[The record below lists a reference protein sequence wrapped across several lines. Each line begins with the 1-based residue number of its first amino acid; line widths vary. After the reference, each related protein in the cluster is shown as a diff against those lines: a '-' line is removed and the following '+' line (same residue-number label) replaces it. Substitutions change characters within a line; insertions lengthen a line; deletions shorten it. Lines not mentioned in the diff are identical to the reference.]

1 VAAGENPFDED
12 SLESVWNGLTMF
24 LERQCSENTFGSVN
38 LWNPKRTALRQP
50 TSRHH
55 LSLEAPAVAGWYLQS
70 PTPKKQSIIASYEG
84 EDCDHQRDDCYDPEP
99 YPHHEKSM
107 ELWMKE

>member
-1 VAAGENPFDED
+1 MIGTDEESARRRLRD
-12 SLESVWNGLTMF
+12 ELRAELQAEQREEVPLPWRLEKT
-24 LERQCSENTFGSVN
+24 
-38 LWNPKRTALRQP
+38 PKS

-70 PTPKKQSIIASYEG
+70 PTPKKQSIVAAYEG
-84 EDCDHQRDDCYDPEP
+84 EDCHHQRDDCDGPEP

-107 ELWMKE
+107 ELWVEE